1 MKRLLV
7 LALLATACTVPA
19 ANAAAA
25 KGPTLAQFNA
35 LKTQLK
41 KDENKITTLEGAINF
56 TIAFALCQNAAT
68 ADAFQG
74 TWGVIDQ
81 MAQATQAGKS
91 YFGPQTPITD
101 LQACAQ
107 FKKPVVRSQAV
118 PPTTSVFSALAT
130 LLS

>member
-25 KGPTLAQFNA
+25 KGPTQAQFNA
-35 LKTQLK
+35 LKTTVAKQAKDISSLK
-41 KDENKITTLEGAINF
+41 VAVG
-56 TIAFALCQNAAT
+56 FAVIYGECLTAAT

-81 MAQATQAGKS
+81 IAQATQAGKT
-91 YFGPQTPITD
+91 YFGTQTPIAEPSVVNCSL
-101 LQACAQ
+101 LQLT
-107 FKKPVVRSQAV
+107 RSHSV
-118 PPTTSVFSALAT
+118 PPTISIFSSLAT